1 MAAGYTTSLLN
12 NAQAI
17 LADRFQKPEFRHEA
31 YNLIRL
37 MLKDGQGMFKASTLD
52 MLKKSDSHVVDTY
65 LLAKRSITPGSAR
78 AHNHT
83 LAAFGDSMNVQLAF
97 SIVSANYGVS
107 LKMGGRNMF
116 ERSEMLAA
124 DLQSAQI
131 ASNNVIEAAIATYL
145 STYKTQTNAA
155 SGSYAKFGEWD
166 GTAYCWKIPATEK
179 NFIFQYIS
187 EIMAINDYDMPLNVI
202 ADPVASAIAGQL
214 AQQGTANAT
223 NLGWQFENQTI
234 VKSRRVA
241 DSNYQATLYVVPSG
255 TVGMVDRIP
264 TENKEGFVG
273 KDVTYSQMSD
283 PLMTGLTY
291 ATHYYETS
299 GSTYSTGGETQDVT
313 FEYENSVD
321 YSIVKAPLS
330 SGATH
335 STIFKFVLTD

>member
-17 LADRFQKPEFRHEA
+17 LAERFQKPEFRHEA

-37 MLKDGQGMFKASTLD
+37 MLGDGMNMFKNSTLD
-52 MLKKSDSHVVDTY
+52 ALKTSDTRVVDTY
-65 LLAKRSITPGSAR
+65 VLEKRSITTGSAR

-107 LKMGGRNMF
+107 LKMGGRNIF

-131 ASNNVIEAAIATYL
+131 ASNNTIEAAIAAYL

-155 SGSYAKFGEWD
+155 SGSYSKFGEWD
-166 GTAYCWKIPATEK
+166 GTNFVWKIPATEK
-179 NFIFQYIS
+179 NFVFQYIA

-202 ADPVASAIAGQL
+202 ADPVGASIAAQL

-223 NLGWQFENQTI
+223 NLGWQFDNMQI
-234 VKSRRVA
+234 VKSRRVT
-241 DSNYQATLYVVPSG
+241 DATAG
-255 TVGMVDRIP
+255 TVEVH
-264 TENKEGFVG
+264 V
-273 KDVTYSQMSD
+273 
-283 PLMTGLTY
+283 
-291 ATHYYETS
+291 
-299 GSTYSTGGETQDVT
+299 
-313 FEYENSVD
+313 
-321 YSIVKAPLS
+321 IV
-330 SGATH
+330 
-335 STIFKFVLTD
+335 